1 MSKVRIYIHIYIYMY
16 IYKDISERPTN
27 GLSPFADLGQ
37 NGQENLCYKPLGSP
51 EAFGFGYG
59 FCP

>member
-1 MSKVRIYIHIYIYMY
+1 MY